1 MDKSLV
7 KRNLQIGVE
16 QTENNTITFS
26 CASATPYLRTDDD
39 FSYYEVLEISEKA
52 IDFQRLI
59 DCKSPLLFEH
69 NTEKQIGVVQH
80 AWIQNQKLY
89 VTVKFSEND
98 FAQEILKDIKDGI
111 RRNVSIG
118 YMITQTVMEKQTN
131 DFPIIHVVNWMPYEV
146 SIVSVPADANVGINR
161 SHKGNKTMEI
171 SQEDFELLEKFKKF
185 MAAEETPVEET
196 IEETPVEE
204 VKAEEV
210 PVQEEV
216 IQEEVIQEQTVQEE
230 IVQEVK
236 AEQTVEEEQTI
247 NEDEEIKAMGELADE
262 EQLAEQFIKAK
273 RSLEDFKKELQH
285 RSVNN
290 INKVQNKEHRS
301 MEKKYFSISKAI
313 RNACSQYKGDISKD
327 YETEVVNEN
336 KRNFGIQD
344 ADIVITRSQLRALA
358 ANGKGKE
365 LINTDYLPQEYTPV
379 DRPQT
384 TLEKTGFHT
393 LPVNG
398 GPVSFSVQ
406 VSGTVAAM
414 TSLDGELT
422 ATDAEWK
429 LKTLTPKKGGAVV
442 QIPYSLLLQANPE
455 IDAMIETDIT
465 NALYELR
472 DIQALVGDGTGNNLT
487 GITATAG
494 VNTIAAAYT
503 WAGVCEAIKKIRD
516 NNIYTEDLAWVM
528 NSNDYLKFET
538 TLKDATTGYG
548 GFILEDGKIKGYPV
562 YINNALPNGGF
573 IVGAFGEL
581 VVADFD
587 GITIK
592 VDDITGIKKQAVNV
606 VCFAAFDGV
615 VRKPGAFTKAVAE

>member
-1 MDKSLV
+1 MK
-7 KRNLQIGVE
+7 
-16 QTENNTITFS
+16 
-26 CASATPYLRTDDD
+26 YLRTDDD
-39 FSYYEVLEISEKA
+39 FSYYEVLEISENA
-52 IDFQRLI
+52 IDFQRLV

-69 NTEKQIGVVQH
+69 NTEKQIGVVTH

-98 FAQEILKDIKDGI
+98 FSQEILKDIKDGI

-118 YMITQTVMEKQTN
+118 YIINDTKLVKQTN
-131 DFPIIHVVNWMPYEV
+131 DFPIVNVTNWTPYQV
-146 SIVSVPADANVGINR
+146 SIVSVPADHTVGINR
-161 SHKGNKTMEI
+161 SLKGNNKMEI

-185 MAAEETPVEET
+185 MAAEETVQEEAPVEET
-196 IEETPVEE
+196 
-204 VKAEEV
+204 KAEEA

-236 AEQTVEEEQTI
+236 AEQTVEEIPVQEEVI
-247 NEDEEIKAMGELADE
+247 NEDEEQIKAMGELAGQ

-301 MEKKYFSISKAI
+301 MENKYFSISKAI

-327 YETEVVNEN
+327 YQTEVINEN
-336 KRNFGIQD
+336 KRSFGIQD
-344 ADIVITRSQLRALA
+344 ADIVITRGQLRALA
-358 ANGKGKE
+358 ANGKGKD
-365 LINTDYLPQEYTPV
+365 LINTDYLPQEYTPI

-398 GPVSFSVQ
+398 GPVSFAVQ
-406 VSGTVAAM
+406 VSGTVASM
-414 TSLDGELT
+414 TDIDGVLSGS
-422 ATDAEWK
+422 DADWK

-487 GITATAG
+487 GITATSG
-494 VNTIAAAYT
+494 VNTISLSGDYT
-503 WAGVCEAIKKIRD
+503 YKNVCEAVKKIRD

-528 NSNDYLKFET
+528 NSNDYLEFET

-562 YINNALPNGGF
+562 YINNALPDGGF

-592 VDDITGIKKQAVNV
+592 VDDITGIKKQSVNV
-606 VCFAAFDGV
+606 VCFAAFDSV
-615 VRKPGAFTKAVAE
+615 VRKPGAFTKAVKAGS

>member
-1 MDKSLV
+1 MYLFGYIINDTKLV
-7 KRNLQIGVE
+7 
-16 QTENNTITFS
+16 
-26 CASATPYLRTDDD
+26 
-39 FSYYEVLEISEKA
+39 
-52 IDFQRLI
+52 
-59 DCKSPLLFEH
+59 
-69 NTEKQIGVVQH
+69 
-80 AWIQNQKLY
+80 
-89 VTVKFSEND
+89 
-98 FAQEILKDIKDGI
+98 
-111 RRNVSIG
+111 
-118 YMITQTVMEKQTN
+118 KQTN
-131 DFPIIHVVNWMPYEV
+131 DFPIVNVTNWTPYQV
-146 SIVSVPADANVGINR
+146 SIVSVPADHTVGINR
-161 SHKGNKTMEI
+161 SHKGNNKMEI

-185 MAAEETPVEET
+185 MAAEE
-196 IEETPVEE
+196 
-204 VKAEEV
+204 A
-210 PVQEEV
+210 VQEEV
-216 IQEEVIQEQTVQEE
+216 PAEQVIEETKAEETIQEEVIQEQTVKEE
-230 IVQEVK
+230 IVQDVK

-247 NEDEEIKAMGELADE
+247 NDEEEIKAMGELAGE

-273 RSLEDFKKELQH
+273 RSLEDFKKELQ
-285 RSVNN
+285 SKNVNN
-290 INKVQNKEHRS
+290 INKVQHKEHRS

-327 YETEVVNEN
+327 YETEVINEN

-384 TLEKTGFHT
+384 TLEKTGFYT

-398 GPVSFSVQ
+398 GPVSFAVQ

-414 TSLDGELT
+414 TDIDGVLSGS
-422 ATDAEWK
+422 DADWK

-472 DIQALVGDGTGNNLT
+472 DIQALVGNGTGNNLT
-487 GITATAG
+487 GITATSG
-494 VNTIAAAYT
+494 VNALSGDYT
-503 WAGVCEAIKKIRD
+503 YKSVCEAIKEIRD

-528 NSNDYLKFET
+528 NSNDYLEFET
-538 TLKDATTGYG
+538 TLKDSTTGYG

-562 YINNALPNGGF
+562 YINNALTDGNI

-592 VDDITGIKKQAVNV
+592 VDDITGIKKQSVNV
-606 VCFAAFDGV
+606 VCFAAFDSV
-615 VRKPGAFTKAVAE
+615 VRKPGAFTVLQITD

>member
-1 MDKSLV
+1 MNKSLV

-26 CASATPYLRTDDD
+26 CASSMPYLRTDDD
-39 FSYYEVLEISEKA
+39 FSYYEVLEISENA
-52 IDFQRLI
+52 IDFQRLV

-69 NTEKQIGVVQH
+69 NTEKQIGVVLH

-118 YMITQTVMEKQTN
+118 YIINETQLQKQAN
-131 DFPIIHVVNWMPYEV
+131 DFPIIHVVNWKPYEV
-146 SIVSVPADANVGINR
+146 SVVSVPADANVGINR
-161 SHKGNKTMEI
+161 SLKGNNKMEI

-185 MAAEETPVEET
+185 MAAEETVQ
-196 IEETPVEE
+196 EETPVEE
-204 VKAEEV
+204 I
-210 PVQEEV
+210 VQEEV
-216 IQEEVIQEQTVQEE
+216 IPEQTIQEEQ
-230 IVQEVK
+230 
-236 AEQTVEEEQTI
+236 AI
-247 NEDEEIKAMGELADE
+247 NEDEEQIKAMGELAGE

-301 MEKKYFSISKAI
+301 MENKYFSISKAI

-327 YETEVVNEN
+327 YQTEVINEN

-358 ANGKGKE
+358 ANGQGKD
-365 LINTDYLPQEYTPV
+365 LINTNYLPQEYTPI

-384 TLEKTGFHT
+384 TLEKTGFHN

-398 GPVSFSVQ
+398 GPVSFAVQ

-414 TSLDGELT
+414 TDIDGVLSG
-422 ATDAEWK
+422 ADADWK

-442 QIPYSLLLQANPE
+442 EIPYSLLLQANPE

-487 GITATAG
+487 GITATSG
-494 VNTIAAAYT
+494 VNTISLSGDYT
-503 WAGVCEAIKKIRD
+503 YKNVCEAIKKIRD

-528 NSNDYLKFET
+528 NSNDYLEFET
-538 TLKDATTGYG
+538 TLKDSTTGYG

-562 YINNALPNGGF
+562 YINNALPDGGF

-592 VDDITGIKKQAVNV
+592 VDDITGIKKQSVNV
-606 VCFAAFDGV
+606 VCFAAFDSV
-615 VRKPGAFTKAVAE
+615 VRKPGAFTKAVKAGS

>member
-1 MDKSLV
+1 MSNKT
-7 KRNLQIGVE
+7 RNLEAQANI
-16 QTENNTITFS
+16 QDQFLQFS
-26 CASATPYLRTDDD
+26 CATETPYLRYDEGQP
-39 FSYYEVLEISEKA
+39 YYEVLVISE
-52 IDFQRLI
+52 DSLSFERLI
-59 DCKSPLLFEH
+59 DDRAPLLYEH
-69 NTEKQIGVVQH
+69 NPQKAIGVVKN
-80 AWIQNQKLY
+80 AYIKDKKLY
-89 VTVKFSEND
+89 VKVKFSNSE
-98 FAQEILKDIKDGI
+98 FAQQMKQQMMSDL

-118 YMITQTVMEKQTN
+118 YTISHMTRNGDIDGIPVYYVDGFQ
-131 DFPIIHVVNWMPYEV
+131 IYEV
-146 SIVSVPADANVGINR
+146 STVSCAADVTCGVNR
-161 SHKGNKTMEI
+161 SHKGNNKMEI

-185 MAAEETPVEET
+185 MAAEEAVQEET
-196 IEETPVEE
+196 SDEQIFEET
-204 VKAEEV
+204 KAEETQ
-210 PVQEEV
+210 VQEEV
-216 IQEEVIQEQTVQEE
+216 IQEEN
-230 IVQEVK
+230 VQEVK

-247 NEDEEIKAMGELADE
+247 NDEEEIKAMGELADE

-273 RSLEDFKKELQH
+273 RSLEDFKKELQ
-285 RSVNN
+285 SKNVNN
-290 INKVQNKEHRS
+290 NKDKNKEIHRS

-313 RNACSQYKGDISKD
+313 RNACSQYKEDISKD

-344 ADIVITRSQLRALA
+344 ADIVITRNQLRALA

-365 LINTDYLPQEYTPV
+365 LINTEYLPQEYTPV

-384 TLEKTGFHT
+384 TLEKTGFHN

-398 GPVSFSVQ
+398 GPVSFAVQ

-414 TSLDGELT
+414 TDIDGVLSG
-422 ATDAEWK
+422 ADADWK

-472 DIQALVGDGTGNNLT
+472 DIQALVGNGTGNNLT
-487 GITATAG
+487 GITATSG
-494 VNTIAAAYT
+494 INSLSGDYT
-503 WAGVCEAIKKIRD
+503 YKSVCEAIKKIRD

-528 NSNDYLKFET
+528 NSNDYLEFET
-538 TLKDATTGYG
+538 TLKDSTTGYG

-562 YINNALPNGGF
+562 YINNALTDGNI
-573 IVGAFGEL
+573 IVGAFSEL

-592 VDDITGIKKQAVNV
+592 VDDITGIKKQSVNV
-606 VCFAAFDGV
+606 VCFAAFDSV
-615 VRKPGAFTKAVAE
+615 VRKPGAFTVLQITAD

>member
-1 MDKSLV
+1 MYLFGYIINDTK
-7 KRNLQIGVE
+7 LQ
-16 QTENNTITFS
+16 
-26 CASATPYLRTDDD
+26 
-39 FSYYEVLEISEKA
+39 
-52 IDFQRLI
+52 
-59 DCKSPLLFEH
+59 
-69 NTEKQIGVVQH
+69 KQ
-80 AWIQNQKLY
+80 A
-89 VTVKFSEND
+89 
-98 FAQEILKDIKDGI
+98 
-111 RRNVSIG
+111 
-118 YMITQTVMEKQTN
+118 N
-131 DFPIIHVVNWMPYEV
+131 DFPIVNVTNWTPYQV
-146 SIVSVPADANVGINR
+146 SIVSVPADHTVGINR
-161 SHKGNKTMEI
+161 SLKGNNKMEI

-185 MAAEETPVEET
+185 MAAEETVQ
-196 IEETPVEE
+196 EETPVEE
-204 VKAEEV
+204 TKAEEA

-236 AEQTVEEEQTI
+236 AEQTVEETPVQEEVI
-247 NEDEEIKAMGELADE
+247 NDDEEQIKAIGELAGE

-344 ADIVITRSQLRALA
+344 ADIVITRGQLRALA
-358 ANGKGKE
+358 ANGKGKD
-365 LINTDYLPQEYTPV
+365 LINTDYLPQEYTPI

-398 GPVSFSVQ
+398 GPVSFAVQ
-406 VSGTVAAM
+406 VSGTVASM
-414 TSLDGELT
+414 TDIDGVLSGS
-422 ATDAEWK
+422 DADWK

-442 QIPYSLLLQANPE
+442 EIPYSLLLQANPE

-487 GITATAG
+487 GITATSG
-494 VNTIAAAYT
+494 VNTISLSGDYT
-503 WAGVCEAIKKIRD
+503 YKNVCEAVKKIRD

-528 NSNDYLKFET
+528 NSNDYLEFET

-562 YINNALPNGGF
+562 YINNALPDGGF

-606 VCFAAFDGV
+606 VCFAAFDSV
-615 VRKPGAFTKAVAE
+615 VRKPGAFTKAVAGN

>member
-1 MDKSLV
+1 MSNKI
-7 KRNLQIGVE
+7 RNLEAQANI
-16 QTENNTITFS
+16 QDQFLQFS
-26 CASATPYLRTDDD
+26 CATETPYLRYDEGQP
-39 FSYYEVLEISEKA
+39 YYEVLVISEDA
-52 IDFQRLI
+52 LSFERLI
-59 DCKSPLLFEH
+59 DDRAPLLYEH
-69 NTEKQIGVVQH
+69 NPQKAIGVVKK
-80 AWIQNQKLY
+80 AYIKDKKLY
-89 VTVKFSEND
+89 VKVKFSNSE
-98 FAQEILKDIKDGI
+98 FAQQMKQQMMSDL

-118 YMITQTVMEKQTN
+118 YTISHMTRNGDIDGIPVYYVDGFQ
-131 DFPIIHVVNWMPYEV
+131 IYEV
-146 SIVSVPADANVGINR
+146 STVSCAADITCGVNR
-161 SHKGNKTMEI
+161 SHKGNNKMEI

-185 MAAEETPVEET
+185 MAAEETVQEEVQAEQV
-196 IEETPVEE
+196 IEETPVQEE
-204 VKAEEV
+204 VIPEETVQKEIVQDVTPVEQV

-216 IQEEVIQEQTVQEE
+216 INDDEQ
-230 IVQEVK
+230 
-236 AEQTVEEEQTI
+236 
-247 NEDEEIKAMGELADE
+247 IKAIGQLAGEQ
-262 EQLAEQFIKAK
+262 QLAEQFIKAK
-273 RSLEDFKKELQH
+273 RSLEDFKKELQ
-285 RSVNN
+285 SKNVNN
-290 INKVQNKEHRS
+290 INKVQHKEHRS
-301 MEKKYFSISKAI
+301 MENKYFSISKAI

-327 YETEVVNEN
+327 YETEVITEN

-358 ANGKGKE
+358 ANGKGKD
-365 LINTDYLPQEYTPV
+365 LINTDYLPQEYTPI

-398 GPVSFSVQ
+398 GPVSFAVQ

-414 TSLDGELT
+414 TDIDGVLSG
-422 ATDAEWK
+422 ADADWK

-442 QIPYSLLLQANPE
+442 EIPYSLLLQANPE

-487 GITATAG
+487 GITATSG
-494 VNTIAAAYT
+494 VNTISLSGDYT
-503 WAGVCEAIKKIRD
+503 YKNVCEAIKKIRD

-528 NSNDYLKFET
+528 NSNDYLEFET

-562 YINNALPNGGF
+562 YINNALSDGGF

-592 VDDITGIKKQAVNV
+592 VDDITGIKKQSVNV
-606 VCFAAFDGV
+606 VCFAAFDSV
-615 VRKPGAFTKAVAE
+615 VRKPGAFTKAVKAGS